1 MTAYKENGER
11 IRWGTGKILINRV
24 IQRRALG
31 GVSFKLKPEG

>member
-1 MTAYKENGER
+1 MTAYKENRER
-11 IRWGTGKILINRV
+11 IRWATRMIPINRV